1 MLALGTDNGLILYSI
16 PKNSF
21 QQIDIRT
28 ATQTSNDVESVYQ
41 DHLGDIWIFS
51 KDPGIVHLNLAT
63 HEKSICSLP
72 KMRLSSMG
80 VKVANLFLKTM
91 RKTYGYS
98 PRKETFATMTG
109 KKELSNRFLRISIIP
124 SLFSVR

>member
-1 MLALGTDNGLILYSI
+1 MLALGTDNGVILYSI

-51 KDPGIVHLNLAT
+51 KDPGIVHLNLVT
-63 HEKSICSLP
+63 NEKSICSP
-72 KMRLSSMG
+72 QKMRLSSMG
-80 VKVANLFLKTM
+80 VKVANLFLKIM

-109 KKELSNRFLRISIIP
+109 KKELSNRFLRISIIL